1 MKSVLAIL
9 LAATLTAPA
18 FSADNHA
25 AADAAKAKAEK
36 VCIKSTDAK
45 TGKEVE
51 KCKVM
56 KKHEK
61 HEGTKVE
68 GATKD
73 KK

>member
-1 MKSVLAIL
+1 MKKLLTITAI
-9 LAATLTAPA
+9 AV
-18 FSADNHA
+18 FSTFAVAGDPPTET
-25 AADAAKAKAEK
+25 KK
-36 VCIKSTDAK
+36 VCIKTTDAK